1 MDTTKSRQTTSAY
14 GERLVAVEPGGIEP
28 VSDADRHGTARQL
41 LWTWTSPNLEFATI
55 FIGVLAVSAFGLG
68 FWQACFA
75 LAIGNLLGALAHGV
89 LSARGPNHGVPQ
101 MVLGRVAFGYRGNA
115 VPAALMSVM
124 AGVGWFAVN
133 SVSAAFAFAT
143 LTGLPVLGCLGI
155 VTVLQI
161 VIAFFGHNLIQAYEK
176 YVFGVLAAVFA
187 VVAVVIFS
195 QTSPGSVDGGGGLG
209 GFLLAV
215 GSAFGYTAGWNP
227 YAADYARYLPRSVNR
242 RAVGVF
248 AGLGLFLAT
257 TVLMAVGAASMT
269 IVGGVASDNP
279 TTAFTGHLP
288 AALAAATL
296 LVITL
301 GAIAAN
307 VLNVYSGALAFLCLG
322 IRLPLAWRRAGMA
335 LAFGAV
341 GFVLAW
347 LGLADAGEAY
357 ESFLLIISYWISPWL
372 GVVLIDQYLRRGSR
386 IDDLLYDTAHR
397 NGAGVI
403 AFVVGVLSSVVLFAN
418 QARYTGLVP
427 QNLPWVGDITFL
439 VGFAVAAVVYRWLTP
454 LKSRTIR

>member
-1 MDTTKSRQTTSAY
+1 MDTTEPLRSTHGY
-14 GERLVAVEPGGIEP
+14 GDRLVAVEPGGIEP
-28 VSDADRHGTARQL
+28 VSDEDRHGSARQL
-41 LWTWTSPNLEFATI
+41 FWTWTSPNLEFATI

-75 LAIGNLLGALAHGV
+75 LGIGNLLGALTHAA
-89 LSARGPNHGVPQ
+89 LSARGPSHGVPQ
-101 MVLGRVAFGYRGNA
+101 MVLGRVAFGHRGNV

-176 YVFGVLAAVFA
+176 YVFGVLAVVFA

-195 QTSPGSVDGGGGLG
+195 QTSPGNVAGDGGLG

-248 AGLGLFLAT
+248 AGLGLFAST

-269 IVGGVASDNP
+269 IVGGVESDNP
-279 TTAFTGHLP
+279 TTVFTGHLP
-288 AALAAATL
+288 GVLAAATL
-296 LVITL
+296 LVVTL

-335 LAFGAV
+335 LVFGTV

-347 LGLADAGEAY
+347 LGLADAGHAY

-372 GVVLIDQYLRRGSR
+372 GVVLIDQYLRRGTR
-386 IDDLLYDTAHR
+386 IDDLLYDTEHR
-397 NGAGVI
+397 NRAGVI
-403 AFVVGVLSSVVLFAN
+403 AFLVGLISSVVLFAN
-418 QARYTGLVP
+418 QSRYTGPIP
-427 QNLPWVGDITFL
+427 QTFPWVGDITFL
-439 VGFAVAAVVYRWLTP
+439 VGFAITAFLYWRLTP
-454 LKSRTIR
+454 IRQRPIR